1 MCRISPQKTAERTRD
16 ATRRSPARSGGCGT
30 AATLYGYDLNL
41 DRKGYL
47 VVNSDEAAAV
57 NFAFK
62 SYLDTGSIR
71 DTVEALNRR
80 GCRTKAYRSRRDIDH
95 VGRPFTYFDHSAS
108 S

>member
-16 ATRRSPARSGGCGT
+16 ATLARAERGLWNGGY
-30 AATLYGYDLNL
+30 LYGYDVNP

-71 DTVEALNRR
+71 DSVEALNRR